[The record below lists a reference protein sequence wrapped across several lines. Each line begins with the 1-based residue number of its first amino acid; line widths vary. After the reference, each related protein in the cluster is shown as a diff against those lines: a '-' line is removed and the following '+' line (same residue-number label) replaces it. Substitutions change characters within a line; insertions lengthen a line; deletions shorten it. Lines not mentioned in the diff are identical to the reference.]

1 MSEPTPRL
9 NLIQRA
15 MQQASMRRPASA
27 EEIPDIVE
35 DRRGPKAEIR
45 DRPVARQ
52 EVPVERKEPAAIRD
66 DAVLARRDVASAP
79 KRPVLGEDSLSRAA
93 PVGVTHGLRLNLNR
107 LREARMVT
115 PDNRASVTYNEF
127 RAIKRK
133 LLPMTRDPA
142 TKATTRN
149 LVMITSALA
158 GEGKTYTAMNLA
170 IGLAAERNLEV
181 ILVDGDV
188 VRASIGQYF
197 EGAPEEGLLDLLTGR
212 RQQVDEVLQRC
223 ADLPNLHV
231 LFSGRRDDSSPE
243 LLASARMGEVCSA
256 LSRRFRESV
265 VVIDAPPVLATAE
278 PAALAMHVHHLIM
291 VVAAGQA
298 ARHHVEEALAGV
310 ATCPSINLVFNKSP
324 EWQRATPYPYYYN
337 YAEK

>member
-15 MQQASMRRPASA
+15 MQQANMRRAASA
-27 EEIPDIVE
+27 EVLPDVVE
-35 DRRGPKAEIR
+35 DRR
-45 DRPVARQ
+45 
-52 EVPVERKEPAAIRD
+52 EPAAELHGRKPEVREEPVTQTETM
-66 DAVLARRDVASAP
+66 AERREATVAAKRPAYPDVAGAA
-79 KRPVLGEDSLSRAA
+79 RAA
-93 PVGVTHGLRLNLNR
+93 GTAHGLRLNLNK
-107 LREARMVT
+107 LRESRMVT

-149 LVMITSALA
+149 VVMITSALA
-158 GEGKTYTAMNLA
+158 GEGKTYTAISLA
-170 IGLAAERNLEV
+170 IGLAAERNLDV

-188 VRASIGQYF
+188 VRSSIAQYF
-197 EGAPEEGLLDLLTGR
+197 EGAPDEGLLDLLTGR

-231 LFSGRRDDSSPE
+231 LFAGRHDDTSPE
-243 LLASARMGEVCSA
+243 LLASARMAEVCSA

-265 VVIDAPPVLATAE
+265 VIIDAPPVLATAE
-278 PAALAMHVHHLIM
+278 PSAMVAHVHHLIM
-291 VVAAGQA
+291 VVAAGQV

-310 ATCPSINLVFNKSP
+310 ATCPSISLVFNKSP

-337 YAEK
+337 YADK